1 MNHYFK
7 MPYWYHF
14 KCFFQKAKNLTST
27 SQIKG
32 FDMLRWDDQ
41 NKIKEKLGL
50 TASTI
55 TTTDDEENED
65 KTTTSITIDQF
76 QVEYAKS
83 NRSKCRKCDKKIEKV
98 IIFI

>member
-7 MPYWYHF
+7 MPCWYHF
-14 KCFFQKAKNLTST
+14 KCYFQKAKNLTST

-55 TTTDDEENED
+55 TTTDW
-65 KTTTSITIDQF
+65 KK
-76 QVEYAKS
+76 QVLLLINFKLNMLNQIVVNAV
-83 NRSKCRKCDKKIEKV
+83 NVVKK
-98 IIFI
+98 